1 MKRVFRYSSL
11 AVSILAGIG
20 LSNASM
26 QAASFGTYR
35 TVVPEDRLF
44 IENGTTLR
52 CDLFFASAGNH
63 LVAPKGS
70 RVSQTVPPFVWQ
82 YSGLLPVSDYLKTV
96 AIHSISSEEKIRSWQ
111 DVQQTFYDGLR
122 AEGAGEQNAKVAYA
136 GAYAFSPR
144 WPLVEFIDI
153 TDPERDKDTKLFRV
167 EYIAATPKG
176 VSIDEY
182 RTLVQDIIGNSDAVS
197 LSDIRGVI
205 DAADAAKAEG
215 GDSDTWLQQVWRNEA
230 PESVTSGAKSLNAA
244 DQLTAVEDN
253 GGNNLG
259 KLFLSEKKLMAKKK
273 AEMEKAE
280 MEKAAMEEAAIA
292 SREAQVATKA
302 VEQPGVDPLV
312 EVETITTDL
321 VADPV
326 SVATQLAEAD
336 NQIMQGEGGFIV
348 TAETGSVELEGEVV
362 DLDTILIDNQVP
374 EQALV
379 NDGLM
384 KSADTVIQQDW
395 TRMPDGSLVLEITE

>member
-1 MKRVFRYSSL
+1 MKKVFRYSSL

-26 QAASFGTYR
+26 HAASFGTYS
-35 TVVPEDRLF
+35 TAVPEDRLF

-52 CDLFFASAGNH
+52 CDLFFASAGDN

-96 AIHSISSEEKIRSWQ
+96 AIHSTSSEEKVRSWQ
-111 DVQQTFYDGLR
+111 DVQQTFYSGLR
-122 AEGAGEQNAKVAYA
+122 AEGAEEQNAKVAFA
-136 GAYAFSPR
+136 GAYAFAPR

-153 TDPERDKDTKLFRV
+153 TDPERDKDSKLFRV

-182 RTLVQDIIGNSDAVS
+182 RTLVQDIMGNSDAVS

-215 GDSDTWLQQVWRNEA
+215 GDNDTWLQQVWRNEA
-230 PESVTSGAKSLNAA
+230 PQDAKSVKAA
-244 DQLTAVEDN
+244 EEITAAEDD

-259 KLFLSEKKLMAKKK
+259 KLFLSEKKRMEA
-273 AEMEKAE
+273 EKAE
-280 MEKAAMEEAAIA
+280 MEKAAMEETAIV
-292 SREAQVATKA
+292 SEEAQAMTKA
-302 VEQPGVDPLV
+302 MDET
-312 EVETITTDL
+312 EVEPSVEIDTIETDM
-321 VADPV
+321 VAEPV
-326 SVATQLAEAD
+326 SVAGQLAEAD
-336 NQIMQGEGGFIV
+336 KQVMQEEDGVIV
-348 TAETGSVELEGEVV
+348 TAETESVEIEGEVV
-362 DLDTILIDNQVP
+362 DLDTILIGDQVP

-379 NDGLM
+379 DDGEM
-384 KSADTVIQQDW
+384 KPAETKAQQDW
-395 TRMPDGSLVLEITE
+395 TVMPDGSQVLEIIE